1 MEHTVVQP
9 FDNRYCPSCDTTSW
23 GVTAWF
29 THCQRCG
36 DRFVT
41 PVEDSDGNE
50 YTVRY
55 THDELEAATAKA
67 GGLGVAAGVLL
78 TIAIVLAIMLGAG

>member
-1 MEHTVVQP
+1 MEHTAVQP

-50 YTVRY
+50 YIARY
-55 THDELEAATAKA
+55 THEELEAATTKA
-67 GGLGVAAGVLL
+67 GWYGILAGACLV
-78 TIAIVLAIMLGAG
+78 IAIVLTIMIGAG